1 MRKLKRDSKGR
12 VLAGVAAGVG
22 RYVDVDPVCIR
33 IAFIALTFFNGL
45 GLLVYAAGWFL
56 MPDDRADVGS
66 GSSAEVVDETRT
78 GKGSPG
84 EGRWIAGLALI
95 VLGALLL
102 VDRLPWFHWPY
113 WAHFGTLWPLVLVFI
128 GAGLIL
134 KTRRTAS
141 TNGGMP

>member
-1 MRKLKRDSKGR
+1 MRKLERDSKGR

-22 RYVDVDPVCIR
+22 RYVDVDPVIIR

-56 MPDDRADVGS
+56 MPDDKMAVGS
-66 GSSAEVVDETRT
+66 DSSAEVADEGGT
-78 GKGSPG
+78 GSTSSSD
-84 EGRWIAGLALI
+84 GRWIAGLALI
-95 VLGALLL
+95 IVGALLL
-102 VDRLPWFHWPY
+102 IDRLPWFHWPY

-141 TNGGMP
+141 MNGGAT